1 MEGNP
6 SDLTTKPGLW
16 RPALLIVTVIAAMIL
31 FRFLGVGEKL
41 DDLKEWIRELGPLG
55 PVAFVLVYIVAVV
68 AALPGL
74 AVTILG
80 AVLFGSVLGVIL
92 VSIGSTAGAGLA
104 FLIARYIARES
115 VVKRLSGHETFQ
127 KLDRMTREHGAIVV
141 AITRLVPI
149 FPFNLLNYAFG
160 LTGVPFRT
168 YLIWSWLCMLPGTVL
183 YVVGADAV
191 ISGLTDG
198 KAPWPLIAVAAVAGL
213 ILVFLVRAAKR
224 RLRGGTREK

>member
-1 MEGNP
+1 M
-6 SDLTTKPGLW
+6 
-16 RPALLIVTVIAAMIL
+16 
-31 FRFLGVGEKL
+31 
-41 DDLKEWIRELGPLG
+41 
-55 PVAFVLVYIVAVV
+55 AV
-68 AALPGL
+68 
-74 AVTILG
+74 
-80 AVLFGSVLGVIL
+80 
-92 VSIGSTAGAGLA
+92 
-104 FLIARYIARES
+104 LIARYIARES